1 MFDFLHELLVQC
13 GWPGLVGVCIVGAI
27 YFLINR
33 SINLS
38 VDKTADK
45 MGDIIANQNT
55 VLVKSMID
63 MTKQNQ
69 TELLTLLNKSLD
81 SHDENKIKNHQ
92 ASIQH
97 RLDISESIQKHL
109 YDLMMLYR
117 SRRCALLEFHNS
129 KENLNGL
136 SFLWYDAHYEVKQR
150 NVTPISGKCKD
161 MQISNLM
168 PIIKGVI
175 ENNGIIH
182 YSPTLLNGLEK
193 YSGVLYDQLVKELE
207 ATDIIFAGLYDSNNN
222 IIGLVFLEYNDS
234 IYKYDEE
241 IMNFEDIKHRAC
253 TMSQLLE
260 FK

>member
-13 GWPGLVGVCIVGAI
+13 GWPGLVGACIVGAI

-33 SINLS
+33 SINSS
-38 VDKTADK
+38 VDKTTDK
-45 MGDIIANQNT
+45 MADIISNQNVT
-55 VLVKSMID
+55 LVNSMID

-69 TELLTLLNKSLD
+69 TELLNLLDKSLNI
-81 SHDENKIKNHQ
+81 HDKEKQQEHI

-97 RLDISESIQKHL
+97 RLNISESIQKHL

-117 SRRCALLEFHNS
+117 ARRCALLEFHNS

-168 PIIKGVI
+168 PVIKDVI
-175 ENNGIIH
+175 DNDGIIH
-182 YSPTLLNGLEK
+182 YNKESLEVLEK
-193 YSGVLYDQLVKELE
+193 YSGVLYDQLVKELGV
-207 ATDIIFAGLYDSNNN
+207 TDIIFTGLYDQNNN
-222 IIGLVFLEYNDS
+222 IIGLVFLEYNNY
-234 IYKYDEE
+234 IYKYDED
-241 IMNFEDIKHRAC
+241 IIDLEDIKHHAC

>member
-1 MFDFLHELLVQC
+1 MFDFLHELLIQC
-13 GWPGLVGVCIVGAI
+13 GWPGLVGACIIGAI

-33 SINLS
+33 SINQS

-63 MTKQNQ
+63 MSKQNQ

-81 SHDENKIKNHQ
+81 SHDENKEKNHQ

-97 RLDISESIQKHL
+97 RLDISESIQKRL

-150 NVTPISGKCKD
+150 NVTPISNKCKD
-161 MQISNLM
+161 MQISNLI
-168 PIIKGVI
+168 PIVKNVIKT
-175 ENNGIIH
+175 NGIMH
-182 YSPTLLNGLEK
+182 YSPDDLQSLEK
-193 YSGVLYDQLVKELE
+193 YSGVLYDQLINELE
-207 ATDIIFAGLYDSNNN
+207 AANIVFAGLYDNSNN
-222 IIGLVFLEYNDS
+222 IIGLLFLEYDNNL
-234 IYKYDEE
+234 YKYDEE
-241 IMNFEDIKHRAC
+241 IMDFEDIKHQAC
-253 TMSQLLE
+253 TISQLLE